1 MPELQFDEQFDF
13 IVVGSGGG
21 SVPAALV
28 MKDQG
33 RSVVILEK
41 LAVFGGTSA
50 YSGGVIWI
58 PDNHIS
64 NPDGTQDSLDRA
76 RTYMEAVAGA
86 SADEVPLERRLA
98 FIRGGSEMVRFLE
111 SKGMKFV
118 DAQWPDYHD
127 EFPGGRA
134 SGRSLAAPLFDVNE
148 LGDWAPRL
156 AKFAL
161 TTDIPMN
168 SSESVHLFVAKRT
181 WKGKVVAARIAW
193 RMLVKKVFR
202 KELRGAGPALQGRMF
217 QLAKRAEVPVW
228 TDTPVRSLIVEN
240 GRIAGVVAERE
251 GREIRLGAR
260 LGVLINA
267 GGFSQNL
274 AMRES
279 YQPKPT
285 SVDWTL
291 VNPGDTG
298 EMIEAAIAIGAKVDF
313 MNESWWLPGSYYPEG
328 GSAGFHSPN
337 DIGKPH
343 CIVVGRDGRRFANE
357 SDGYMEF
364 GQRMYA
370 AGAVPAWAI
379 FDSRHRNT
387 YPWGTMFPGKPP
399 QRLVANGYLK
409 QAGSLA
415 QLATQCGIHPSA
427 LLDTVTKFNRF
438 AASGVDEDFH
448 RGESAYNNY
457 YGDPTVRP
465 NPNLGAIE
473 IGPFYACAIY
483 PGDVGTAGG
492 IVADE
497 HGRALR
503 EDGSV
508 ITGLYVTGNSSAA
521 VVGRCYP
528 GAGASVGPSMVFGY
542 IAARHASGANNL
554 MP

>member
-1 MPELQFDEQFDF
+1 
-13 IVVGSGGG
+13 
-21 SVPAALV
+21 
-28 MKDQG
+28 
-33 RSVVILEK
+33 
-41 LAVFGGTSA
+41 
-50 YSGGVIWI
+50 
-58 PDNHIS
+58 
-64 NPDGTQDSLDRA
+64 
-76 RTYMEAVAGA
+76 
-86 SADEVPLERRLA
+86 
-98 FIRGGSEMVRFLE
+98 MVRFLE
-111 SKGMKFV
+111 TKGMQFV
-118 DAQWPDYHD
+118 DAHWPDYHD

-134 SGRSLAAPLFDVNE
+134 SGRSLAAPLFNVNE

-156 AKFAL
+156 AQLPL

-168 SSESVHLFVAKRT
+168 SSESVHLFVAKKT

-193 RMLVKKVFR
+193 RMFQKKVLG
-202 KELRGAGPALQGRMF
+202 KDLRGAGPALQGRMF
-217 QLAKRAEVPVW
+217 QLARRAEVPVW
-228 TDTPVRSLIVEN
+228 TDTPVRDLITDK
-240 GRIAGVVAERE
+240 GRVVGIVARRD
-251 GREIRLGAR
+251 GREIRVGAR

-267 GGFSQNL
+267 GGFSRNL
-274 AMRES
+274 DMREK

-291 VNPGDTG
+291 VNPADTG
-298 EMIEAAIAIGAKVDF
+298 DLIQAALALGAKVDF

-357 SDGYMEF
+357 SSGYMEF
-364 GQRMYA
+364 GQNMYA

-399 QRLVANGYLK
+399 KRLIENGYLK

-415 QLATQCGIHPSA
+415 ELAAQCGIHA
-427 LLDTVTKFNRF
+427 GGLLDTVARFNQF
-438 AASGVDEDFH
+438 AAEGIDLDFH

-465 NPNLGAIE
+465 NPNLGSLE
-473 IGPFYACAIY
+473 KSPFYACAIY

-508 ITGLYVTGNSSAA
+508 IQGLYVTGNSSAA
-521 VVGRCYP
+521 VTGRCYP

-542 IAARHASGANNL
+542 IAARHASGANRL
-554 MP
+554 AV